1 MNKFAKL
8 LTVSLGLA
16 ATTAYADYP
25 ERPINMVIP
34 YGAGGATDISART
47 IAEPLGN
54 AVGRPLIM
62 ANVTGAGGATGSVAV
77 QNAKADGY
85 TMLFARVGSHTVN
98 PAMKAT
104 LPYTL
109 DDFRFVTV
117 YEINPGACAV
127 AANSDI
133 NSMDD
138 LVAKVAE
145 GGVTYSSSGVGSFLH
160 IAAVM
165 VLAGYRDGPFPFAR
179 RPFEWARVGRILRHR
194 ETMLA
199 TGGYLGHMWEL
210 YAMWTWVPA
219 FLAFAAAGR
228 VGASWVDVAAF
239 ASIAAG
245 GLGCVW
251 GGLAADRIGRDRVV
265 NVAMAASGICCL
277 VIGVLVVAPFWVV
290 ALVTSVWG
298 FFVVADSA
306 QFSAMVTEVAPS
318 DSVGTALMLQTSLG
332 FLLTMV
338 TIQAVPLAVDAVGW
352 TWAFAFLALGPAAG
366 IASIRRLGRLR
377 TVPSPAARIP

>member
-85 TMLFARVGSHTVN
+85 TMLFARVGSHSVN

-117 YEINPGACAV
+117 YEINPAACAV
-127 AANSDI
+127 ASNSDI

-138 LVAKVAE
+138 LIAKVAE

-160 IAAVM
+160 IASVM
-165 VLAGYRDGPFPFAR
+165 VLDSFGVENPLEQVTHIPQK
-179 RPFEWARVGRILRHR
+179 
-194 ETMLA
+194 
-199 TGGYLGHMWEL
+199 GGG
-210 YAMWTWVPA
+210 
-219 FLAFAAAGR
+219 AAATAVLNGTATFLCTNSSSIASFVANGQLKPLMVTTAEPV
-228 VGASWVDVAAF
+228 VGFDAPTANELGKPELNQLVGWTGIAGPAGLPDDVAAK
-239 ASIAAG
+239 
-245 GLGCVW
+245 W
-251 GGLAADRIGRDRVV
+251 GDW
-265 NVAMAASGICCL
+265 MAQATQD
-277 VIGVLVVAPFWVV
+277 A
-290 ALVTSVWG
+290 
-298 FFVVADSA
+298 
-306 QFSAMVTEVAPS
+306 
-318 DSVGTALMLQTSLG
+318 G
-332 FLLTMV
+332 FLEKMTSRGSVIELMDPASANDF
-338 TIQAVPLAVDAVGW
+338 IRGQYDKFRSLVD
-352 TWAFAFLALGPAAG
+352 
-366 IASIRRLGRLR
+366 RLGM
-377 TVPSPAARIP
+377 RIEG